1 MPLAKLDSRTLLRLT
16 GSDKKDFLQNL
27 VSNDLTPLSS
37 EQVIYAAL
45 LTPQGKFLHDFII
58 TERKDAVYLDCAS
71 DRKDD
76 LIKRLTLYKLRADV
90 AIEDVT
96 DQSELYA
103 FFGDATVPADLSI
116 GQAEQREGCIL
127 YRDPRHEDLGFRII
141 GRKDSD
147 WHGDFK
153 NFETVDESSY
163 LQHRLSLGIPEGGSD
178 IVPEKNFLL
187 EMNFEELNGVS
198 FSKGCYVGQ
207 ELTARTKHR
216 AKIKKRL
223 FSFTYD
229 GTLSPGDS
237 IRLED
242 REIATVSAFSAPHGL
257 ALTRLDGWQKLQSG
271 HSSLEPAG
279 LILIKPDYVIL
290 PEAED

>member
-16 GSDKKDFLQNL
+16 GSDKQDFLQNL
-27 VSNDLTPLSS
+27 VSNDLAPLSS
-37 EQVIYAAL
+37 EQVVYAAL

-58 TERKDAVYLDCAS
+58 IQRENALYLDCAS
-71 DRKDD
+71 TRKND

-90 AIEDVT
+90 VIEDVT

-103 FFGDATVPADLSI
+103 FFGYDVAPADLST
-116 GQAEQREGCIL
+116 GQAEQRDNYML
-127 YRDPRHEDLGFRII
+127 YRDPRHEGLGFRII
-141 GRKDSD
+141 GFKNSD
-147 WHGDFK
+147 WRGDFEDFK
-153 NFETVDESSY
+153 TVKENSY
-163 LQHRLSLGIPEGGSD
+163 LQHRLSLGVPEGGSD

-242 REIATVSAFSAPHGL
+242 REIATVSAFNAPYGL
-257 ALTRLDGWQKLQSG
+257 ALTRLDGWAKLQSG
-271 HSSLEPAG
+271 QSKLEPAG
-279 LILIKPDYVIL
+279 LVMSKPDYVIL
-290 PEAED
+290 PEIED